1 MTSILGGLLQDVA
14 ERREDGGAFLARY
27 GMLRNPFPP
36 ARTIYPEV
44 IYNQEKAVHLFADG
58 VKAILG
64 ADIARRTM
72 AVIGGTGQG
81 KSHFQRHCQYEVKHL
96 KLPVVAVEFLAGT
109 SSAANLVREI
119 FRAADE
125 HVRELGEQDLLSA
138 IVGKVGDGDL
148 GPVRQTDLKNAL
160 LTLVRSQK
168 KGFQPEDMHQRFT
181 SEVLLDTCRRWVVG
195 ETLSQTEKRYLRVS
209 SRLATAS
216 LMIRVMTELFS
227 LARQQG
233 FFKGVMLCL
242 DEVEALFFSGV
253 SASRIQAFLQ
263 DLRYLFDEAH
273 GQSSGYSLLVVA
285 GSTLRGVQDLREY
298 NYPLFQRLGFDT
310 EARIQLHEVKDLDE
324 ARSFAEVYIEF
335 ERDRYNAERKPS
347 VSSERARS
355 LISDDDLKS
364 AFLGDPKTG
373 DTRNQ
378 ARLLE
383 GLHRIVEAK
392 KAAAEK
398 H

>member
-14 ERREDGGAFLARY
+14 HQREEGGAFLARY

-44 IYNQEKAVHLFADG
+44 IYNQEKAVRIFADG
-58 VKAILG
+58 VKAIIG
-64 ADIARRTM
+64 RDVARRTM
-72 AVIGGTGQG
+72 AVLGGTGQG
-81 KSHFQRHCQYEVKHL
+81 KSHFQRHCQYEVNRL
-96 KLPVVAVEFLAGT
+96 RLPIVSVEFLAGT

-119 FRAADE
+119 FRAADD
-125 HVRELGEQDLLSA
+125 HLRDLGEQDILSA
-138 IVGKVGDGDL
+138 VTSRVVSEEL

-160 LTLVRSQK
+160 LTLVRSQSS
-168 KGFQPEDMHQRFT
+168 GFQPQDMHKRFT
-181 SEVLLDTCRRWVVG
+181 PEVLLDTCRRWIVG
-195 ETLSQTEKRYLRVS
+195 ETLSQTEKRYLHVS

-216 LMIRVMTELFS
+216 LMIRVMTELFA

-263 DLRYLFDEAH
+263 DLRYLFDEAN
-273 GQSSGYSLLVVA
+273 GQNSGYSLLVVA
-285 GSTLRGVQDLREY
+285 GSTLRGAQDLREY
-298 NYPLFQRLGFDT
+298 NYPLFQRLGFET

-324 ARSFAEVYIEF
+324 ARRFAEVYIEF
-335 ERDRYNAERKPS
+335 ERERFNSGTKNK
-347 VSSERARS
+347 VTAERARS
-355 LISDDDLKS
+355 LITDEELKF
-364 AFLGDPKTG
+364 AFLGDPKAG

-392 KAAAEK
+392 RTAAET
-398 H
+398 

>member
-1 MTSILGGLLQDVA
+1 MS
-14 ERREDGGAFLARY
+14 
-27 GMLRNPFPP
+27 
-36 ARTIYPEV
+36 
-44 IYNQEKAVHLFADG
+44 
-58 VKAILG
+58 
-64 ADIARRTM
+64 
-72 AVIGGTGQG
+72 
-81 KSHFQRHCQYEVKHL
+81 
-96 KLPVVAVEFLAGT
+96 VEFLAGT

-138 IVGKVGDGDL
+138 VVSRIKPGEV

-160 LTLVRSQK
+160 STLVRSQQQ
-168 KGFQPEDMHQRFT
+168 GFRAEDMHQRFT
-181 SEVLLDTCRRWVVG
+181 AEVLLDVCRRWIVG

-209 SRLATAS
+209 GRLATAS
-216 LMIRVMTELFS
+216 LMIRVMTELFA

-273 GQSSGYSLLVVA
+273 GQHSGYSLLVVA
-285 GSTLRGVQDLREY
+285 GSTSRGAQDLREY

-310 EARIQLHEVKDLDE
+310 ETRIQLHEVKDLDE

-335 ERDRYNAERKPS
+335 ERQRYNTEKKS
-347 VSSERARS
+347 QVSAERARS
-355 LISDDDLKS
+355 LITDDDLKS
-364 AFLGDPKTG
+364 ALLGDLKSG

-383 GLHRIVEAK
+383 GLHRIIEAK
-392 KAAAEK
+392 KAAAK
-398 H
+398 